1 MERQNRTLL
10 NILRDEQEEHGYLS
24 EHVLKQVSLEQD
36 VPLAKLYGVA
46 RFYTMLR
53 TEPAG
58 ENIIEICMSTSCFLN
73 GSKTLKECLEAKL
86 ALDTGATSH
95 AGMISLSRVPCIG
108 CCNEAPA
115 MLVNGEPYTKL
126 TEERIEDIL
135 EELRD

>member
-1 MERQNRTLL
+1 MDKQKRTLL

-46 RFYTMLR
+46 SFYTMLR
-53 TEPAG
+53 TEPVG

-73 GSKTLKECLEAKL
+73 GSKTLKQCLEERL
-86 ALDTGATSH
+86 EIETGETTDD
-95 AGMISLSRVPCIG
+95 GKISLFRVSCIG

-126 TEERIEDIL
+126 TESRIEKII

>member
-10 NILRDEQEEHGYLS
+10 NILRDEQKDHGYLS

-58 ENIIEICMSTSCFLN
+58 DNIIEICMSTSCFLN
-73 GSKTLKECLEAKL
+73 GSKTLKECLEEKL
-86 ALDTGATSH
+86 NIKTGETTDD
-95 AGMISLSRVPCIG
+95 GKISLFRVSCIG

-126 TEERIEDIL
+126 TEERIETII